1 MSRAESLRG
10 LMSLFGAGGEVV
22 LLVAGSCKVTQCEGD
37 NVVVAAEVWLS
48 LEVYSR
54 LSWRVGR
61 H

>member
-1 MSRAESLRG
+1 MRG